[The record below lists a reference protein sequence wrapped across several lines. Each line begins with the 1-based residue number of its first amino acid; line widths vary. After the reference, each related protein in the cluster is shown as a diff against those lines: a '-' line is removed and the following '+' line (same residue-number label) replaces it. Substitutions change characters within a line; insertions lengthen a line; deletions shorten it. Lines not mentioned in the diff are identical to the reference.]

1 MDREGA
7 QRAMAVLDEQ
17 EDQALAA
24 QAVATIAMRRVEP
37 EPVPPPPR
45 HGHEQQKR
53 RPRVEA
59 APYRISRRDERRHP
73 VSDRARAPAR
83 THPDGTSSSNT
94 RGAAAAPDNTTDE
107 ALSQG
112 LHDG

>member
-37 EPVPPPPR
+37 EPVPPPR

-59 APYRISRRDERRHP
+59 ARYRISRRDERRHP